1 MIDFTDPVLRSS
13 VRGKETVA
21 KVTNK
26 FSFFLIIVVLVCFIL
41 WLIYALQT
49 AQIDTKTNS
58 NNTIQVDEHINAI
71 KIDGRLQP
79 IQKTEE

>member
-1 MIDFTDPVLRSS
+1 MIDFTDPALRSS
-13 VRGKETVA
+13 VRGKEAVT

-26 FSFFLIIVVLVCFIL
+26 FSFFLIIVVLVCFAL
-41 WLIYALQT
+41 WLIYALQS

-58 NNTIQVDEHINAI
+58 NNTIRIDDRINDI